1 MERLVSTL
9 SSFPDIHITEIVNE
23 AWALIIVSSVVDIIY
38 YTCTRTLHEC
48 HEPLSRLQSSCIQST
63 CGAGL
68 VC

>member
-1 MERLVSTL
+1 MERLVST
-9 SSFPDIHITEIVNE
+9 FPDIHITETVNE